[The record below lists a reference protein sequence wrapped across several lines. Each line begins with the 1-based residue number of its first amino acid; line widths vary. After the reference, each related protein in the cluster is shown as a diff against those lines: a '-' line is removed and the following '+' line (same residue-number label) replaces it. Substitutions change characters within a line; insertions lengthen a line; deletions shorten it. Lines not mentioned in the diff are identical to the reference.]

1 MTMTTSPGIVMST
14 AEVANYLGGVVK
26 GNPELQLAG
35 FKPLNVAGSSDLSF
49 LHLGKYRNAAL
60 MSNAGAIIV
69 NAGVELG
76 NQTLIVVSEATEA
89 YRRAI
94 DLFYPELPITPG
106 VSPNAIVDP
115 SAVLGVD
122 VQIGPG
128 AILAAGVTVG
138 DRVSVMAGAIIGEG
152 CSIGR
157 DSCIHSGAVLYP
169 GVVIGERVA
178 IYANAVIGAD
188 GFSFRQSP
196 DGKHQRIRQVG
207 RLVIEDDVEIG
218 ACACIDRAAL
228 TETRIGKGCKIDKFV
243 FISHNVQLGPDCIV
257 MGQSAVAG
265 STSIGAGSILC
276 MQTGVREHLVLGED
290 TTVMARGFVV
300 ADTPPK
306 SVVAGVPAMP
316 AAQWRKVVAITKRL
330 PEIFGFYRKQMST
343 SRSASDLYESTNK

>member
-1 MTMTTSPGIVMST
+1 MSA
-14 AEVANYLGGVVK
+14 AEVAKYLGGIVK
-26 GNPELQLAG
+26 GNSELQLTG
-35 FKPLNVAGSSDLSF
+35 FKPLNVAGESDLSF

-60 MSNAGAIIV
+60 SSKAGAIIV

-76 NQTLIVVSEATEA
+76 NHTLIVVTEATDA

-122 VQIGPG
+122 IQIGPR
-128 AILAAGVTVG
+128 AIVGAGVTVG

-152 CSIGR
+152 CCIGR
-157 DSCIHSGAVLYP
+157 DSSIHSGAVLYP

-178 IYANAVIGAD
+178 IHANAVVGAE

-196 DGKHQRIRQVG
+196 DGKHHRIRQVG

-218 ACACIDRAAL
+218 ACACVDRAAL
-228 TETRIGKGCKIDKFV
+228 TETRIGQGCKIDKFV
-243 FISHNVQLGPDCIV
+243 YISHNVQLGSDCIV
-257 MGQSAVAG
+257 IGQSAVAG

-276 MQTGVREHLVLGED
+276 LQTGVREHLVLGEG
-290 TTVMARGFVV
+290 TTVMARGFLVN
-300 ADTPPK
+300 DTPPK
-306 SVVAGVPAMP
+306 SVVAGFPAMP
-316 AAQWRKVVAITKRL
+316 AARWRRVVAITKQL
-330 PEIFGFYRKQMST
+330 PEIFRAYRKQIKT
-343 SRSASDLYESTNK
+343 SRTALDGYDNTNE